1 MASEL
6 SGFEWGYRVYPSV
19 LSALVTAQ
27 NALWDGLISSMRSL
41 QLSFRNSRTRA
52 FTSRW
57 RARALD
63 LYSGVGYALARRK
76 AAFLLLS
83 IREYRAETSGDPRMP
98 EPPARS
104 PRPLS

>member
-1 MASEL
+1 
-6 SGFEWGYRVYPSV
+6 
-19 LSALVTAQ
+19 
-27 NALWDGLISSMRSL
+27 MRSL

-76 AAFLLLS
+76 AFLLLS

-98 EPPARS
+98 EPPLALLDHCPDVVGKSTYGKVNLVCR
-104 PRPLS
+104 RDVIGNAVEV